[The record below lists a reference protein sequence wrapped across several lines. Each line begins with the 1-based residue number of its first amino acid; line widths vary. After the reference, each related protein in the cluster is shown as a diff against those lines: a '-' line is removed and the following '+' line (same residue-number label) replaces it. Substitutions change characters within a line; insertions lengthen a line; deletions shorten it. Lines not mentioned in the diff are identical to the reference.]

1 MQNNFVVP
9 KLLEKSILFGPDN
22 RSIFVLEEKK
32 KKWIGKNI
40 NKKIGFTFQIDKDL
54 IKSVETKKCDKGL
67 FLENKYIYL
76 VELKG
81 VDFNTACKQLKVT
94 LDFFKENLGNSY
106 TYFCRVV
113 GKEIPKKDN
122 YPYSY
127 RLLLSNLHK
136 SKISFEAKS
145 QILEENIE
153 RKFHF

>member
-1 MQNNFVVP
+1 MASGIYFP
-9 KLLEKSILFGPDN
+9 IAALGFSLLTIITFY
-22 RSIFVLEEKK
+22 VKK
-32 KKWIGKNI
+32 P
-40 NKKIGFTFQIDKDL
+40 

-67 FLENKYIYL
+67 FLENKDIYL

-145 QILEENIE
+145 QILEENI
-153 RKFHF
+153 

>member
-22 RSIFVLEEKK
+22 RSIFVLEEKG

-54 IKSVETKKCDKGL
+54 IKSVESKKCDKGL
-67 FLENKYIYL
+67 CLENKNVYL

-81 VDFNTACKQLKVT
+81 IDFNTACKQLKVT
-94 LDFFKENLGNSY
+94 LDFFKEELGRDY
-106 TYFCRVV
+106 KYFCRVV
-113 GKEIPKKDN
+113 GKEIPKKAN

-127 RLLLSNLHK
+127 RLLLSSLNK
-136 SKISFEAKS
+136 NINSFCAKN
-145 QILEENIE
+145 ILLEEDI
-153 RKFHF
+153 

>member
-1 MQNNFVVP
+1 MPPNYTRLTFATLLSTTRATAILSTTKTKNNCCILQYNMVYYYCKGRPP
-9 KLLEKSILFGPDN
+9 KGEKDM
-22 RSIFVLEEKK
+22 
-32 KKWIGKNI
+32 
-40 NKKIGFTFQIDKDL
+40 KKIEKMTYAQA
-54 IKSVETKKCDKGL
+54 SA
-67 FLENKYIYL
+67 YL
-76 VELKG
+76 KELKQQAIQRA
-81 VDFNTACKQLKVT
+81 VEKT

-145 QILEENIE
+145 QILEENI
-153 RKFHF
+153 